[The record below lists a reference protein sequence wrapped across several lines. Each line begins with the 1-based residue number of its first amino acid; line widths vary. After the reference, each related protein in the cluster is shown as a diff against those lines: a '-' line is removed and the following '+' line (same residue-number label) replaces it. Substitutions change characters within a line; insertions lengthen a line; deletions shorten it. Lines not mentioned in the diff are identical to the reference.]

1 MGAPERIENPKE
13 EWNVEKRGVEGNG
26 KILKKKGY
34 KRQGLKAGRK
44 DRSERGRGRKEK
56 QGGIQKLERDFDWGD
71 RTETPV
77 YGTQLFFSLVWT
89 SSAMVLTSSTLTLL
103 SGSYS
108 LSLRIS
114 STTSRSTPR
123 TVV

>member
-44 DRSERGRGRKEK
+44 DRSERGRGERKSREGFK
-56 QGGIQKLERDFDWGD
+56 NLSAILIGGTGQKPLC
-71 RTETPV
+71 TA
-77 YGTQLFFSLVWT
+77 LNCFSAWC
-89 SSAMVLTSSTLTLL
+89 
-103 SGSYS
+103 G
-108 LSLRIS
+108 
-114 STTSRSTPR
+114 PR
-123 TVV
+123 RRWF